1 MLYIIAIYISI
12 ILFVGFLTRNDK
24 NVSEFIY
31 AGRKLTAFPLTLT
44 LVTTWYGAISTVG
57 QEISY
62 NGISSWLYFSLTYY
76 IAAIIYSEI
85 ISKLII
91 DRNISSI
98 SVGIFNHLGKN
109 AAIVSLPIVLLYT
122 SPAPYLIMLGN
133 IINTTIFESKHY
145 SLSLILGL
153 LLSVIYCFKGG
164 FKSIVNTDKF
174 QFLFMFMGFITM
186 TLYIIFF
193 YDFGFTKL
201 RENYFINPE
210 LFQIPGNQGWFYII
224 AWGFIAILTFIDPNF
239 HQRTFSSKNK
249 KEIKIAIRMS
259 VLCWF
264 IFDMIILFCG
274 LYAIGIKSNTPYV
287 SLAMEIFLDHPLL
300 YGIFIVSI
308 LSILMS
314 TIDSFTFVSALIIG
328 KDTKTIFNKDFNKRD
343 IKWGIGFTILLSI
356 IIIQFFDN
364 NKIIEI
370 WFVFGS
376 YMVSSLLIPFF
387 CILKGIKIKYP
398 LVLILAPL
406 FITVY
411 FDIMKIDWIISI
423 YPGLITSL
431 ILMMILKKN

>member
-1 MLYIIAIYISI
+1 LLYIIAIYISI

-133 IINTTIFESKHY
+133 IINTTIFESNHY

-164 FKSIVNTDKF
+164 FKS
-174 QFLFMFMGFITM
+174 
-186 TLYIIFF
+186 
-193 YDFGFTKL
+193 
-201 RENYFINPE
+201 
-210 LFQIPGNQGWFYII
+210 
-224 AWGFIAILTFIDPNF
+224 
-239 HQRTFSSKNK
+239 H
-249 KEIKIAIRMS
+249 
-259 VLCWF
+259 C
-264 IFDMIILFCG
+264 
-274 LYAIGIKSNTPYV
+274 
-287 SLAMEIFLDHPLL
+287 
-300 YGIFIVSI
+300 
-308 LSILMS
+308 
-314 TIDSFTFVSALIIG
+314 
-328 KDTKTIFNKDFNKRD
+328 
-343 IKWGIGFTILLSI
+343 
-356 IIIQFFDN
+356 
-364 NKIIEI
+364 
-370 WFVFGS
+370 
-376 YMVSSLLIPFF
+376 
-387 CILKGIKIKYP
+387 
-398 LVLILAPL
+398 
-406 FITVY
+406 
-411 FDIMKIDWIISI
+411 
-423 YPGLITSL
+423 
-431 ILMMILKKN
+431 